1 MKMKT
6 GDKFDKYDVVVVCEM
21 ELFGLAL
28 VRKEDEWGVIGYCTG
43 IKKNNISFFYKGMTE
58 NEAKM
63 DFLERSPL
71 FLSKYDIYDDVRNE
85 LLKKEAEDQI
95 SVYMYGINDISYEE
109 AKKVQKMFDVDKL
122 VDMYK
127 QYNKSDDWKFC
138 IERYVKENNINVKKD
153 ENENR
158 G

>member
-6 GDKFDKYDVVVVCEM
+6 GDKFDKYDVLVVCEM

-28 VRKEDEWGVIGYCTG
+28 VRKDDDWGVIGYCTG
-43 IKKNNISFFYKGMTE
+43 INKNNISFFYKGMSE

-85 LLKKEAEDQI
+85 LLRQEAQDQI
-95 SVYMYGINDISYEE
+95 SVYMYGIDNLSFGKAKEAEKLFDI
-109 AKKVQKMFDVDKL
+109 DKL

-127 QYNKSDDWKFC
+127 HYNKSDDWKFC
-138 IERYVKENNINVKKD
+138 IERYVKENNIVLKK
-153 ENENR
+153 E
-158 G
+158 